1 VHLGLRQWL
10 AEHQRHQRGRKPGES
25 FTDNRDVDH
34 ERIHDSHDDHDGSRP
49 AHAAASA
56 GEQGAAGD

>member
-10 AEHQRHQRGRKPGES
+10 AEHQGHRRGRKSRES

-34 ERIHDSHDDHDGSRP
+34 ERIDDSHNDHDGSRP
-49 AHAAASA
+49 AHAAAGA
-56 GEQGAAGD
+56 GEHGAAGD